1 MASVINVD
9 DLTLPV
15 ALPFSC
21 SDEMLLRALV
31 PSKNEIEAKLIERLL
46 DS

>member
-1 MASVINVD
+1 MASVINVV

-21 SDEMLLRALV
+21 SKEMLLRALV
-31 PSKNEIEAKLIERLL
+31 PRKNEIEAKLMERLL